1 MPTAGLPGPAG
12 VAGTCAGW
20 LGPVVVGVG
29 AGPDGARGV
38 AGVAWADSVVVLV
51 LADPALRAGM
61 AVVLDDG
68 AVAPGGAGA
77 AVVAVSAAAA
87 VELVVVLG
95 GPAMANSPP
104 FRNDGGP
111 LWVIV

>member
-1 MPTAGLPGPAG
+1 
-12 VAGTCAGW
+12 
-20 LGPVVVGVG
+20 
-29 AGPDGARGV
+29 
-38 AGVAWADSVVVLV
+38 
-51 LADPALRAGM
+51 
-61 AVVLDDG
+61 VVLDDG

-77 AVVAVSAAAA
+77 PVVAVPAAAA

-95 GPAMANSPP
+95 GPATANSPP